1 MSKVNK
7 PPLSLSRLT
16 KFMKGK
22 VRVSIYFLLDNNV
35 TLIQNVL
42 KSYLASCIS
51 SYKCRIEN
59 INAFG
64 YLLGSVKVVRN
75 DLCSCI
81 IIWISS

>member
-7 PPLSLSRLT
+7 PSLSLSRLT

-42 KSYLASCIS
+42 KV
-51 SYKCRIEN
+51 
-59 INAFG
+59 
-64 YLLGSVKVVRN
+64 LLSF
-75 DLCSCI
+75 LF
-81 IIWISS
+81 